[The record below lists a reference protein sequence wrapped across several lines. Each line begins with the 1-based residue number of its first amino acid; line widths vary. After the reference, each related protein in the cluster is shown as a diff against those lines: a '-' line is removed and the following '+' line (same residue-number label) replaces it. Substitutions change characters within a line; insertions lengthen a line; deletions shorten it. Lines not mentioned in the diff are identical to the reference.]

1 MPVSP
6 GKRGEP
12 LTHETGCGPR
22 PLRPATGTELRSR
35 RPVTTLS
42 RLVSHPES
50 PRARPRRMKVAAVK
64 ETFPGERRVALVPGV
79 VPTLTKAGCDVLV
92 ESGAGSGAG
101 YTDEDYRVA
110 GARIVSRDEAF
121 GADCVVA
128 VRTCGACAESWCHDE
143 HRLRPGLVVI
153 GLCDPLSG
161 PEACRQTAEKGV
173 TLFALE
179 LVPRITRAQSM
190 DVLSSQA
197 NIAGYRAVLL
207 AATTLPRIL
216 PMMTTAAGTL
226 TPAKVL
232 VLGAG
237 VAGLQAIATAKR
249 LGAQVS
255 AYDVR
260 PAVKEQVQS
269 LGAKF
274 VELPLETGSSETAG
288 GYAKAMG
295 EEFYARQRD
304 LLGKV
309 VADSDVVICTAL
321 IPGQKAPVLVTRE
334 MVQRMKPGSVVVD
347 MAAERGGNCEGSV
360 ADDTVIVDGVTIIGP
375 TNLPAEAPVHTSQL
389 YAKNVVTFLLHLL
402 KSGLPDVSRDD
413 EICRDTLV
421 AAGGQLVHPKIRE
434 RAGLPPL
441 DQPAAPP
448 T

>member
-1 MPVSP
+1 
-6 GKRGEP
+6 
-12 LTHETGCGPR
+12 
-22 PLRPATGTELRSR
+22 
-35 RPVTTLS
+35 
-42 RLVSHPES
+42 
-50 PRARPRRMKVAAVK
+50 MKVAVLK
-64 ETFPGERRVALVPGV
+64 ETFPGERRVALVPAAIPPLLRSGLEV
-79 VPTLTKAGCDVLV
+79 AV
-92 ESGAGSGAG
+92 EAGAGTAAG
-101 YTDEDYRVA
+101 FSDDAYRAA
-110 GARIVSRDEAF
+110 GAAIVSRDEVFA
-121 GADCVVA
+121 ADCVLA
-128 VRTCGACAESWCHDE
+128 VRTGGACGAGWCADRD
-143 HRLRPGLVVI
+143 RLRPGVVLI
-153 GLCDPLSG
+153 GMCDPLST
-161 PEACRQTAEKGV
+161 PEACREAAERGA

-207 AATTLPRIL
+207 AANTLPRIL

-274 VELPLETGSSETAG
+274 VELPLETGASETAG

-295 EEFYARQRD
+295 EEFYAKQRE

-321 IPGQKAPVLVTRE
+321 IPGQKAPVLVTAE
-334 MVQRMKPGSVVVD
+334 MVAKMRPGSVIVD
-347 MAAERGGNCEGSV
+347 MAAERGGNCEGSKP
-360 ADDTVIVDGVTIIGP
+360 DDTVVIGGVTILGP
-375 TNLPAEAPVHTSQL
+375 TNLPAEAPAHTSQL
-389 YAKNVVTFLLHLL
+389 YAKNVATFLAHLV
-402 KSGLPDVSRDD
+402 KAGLPAVALDD

-421 AAGGQLVHPKIRE
+421 TTGGQLVHPKIRE

-441 DQPAAPP
+441 TAPASTAG
-448 T
+448 